1 MAGIVLFQIL
11 LLVGLLGADEF
22 PCFPDKDYE
31 ELLEIAKHG
40 LKHTTHPVNVVIVGA
55 GISGLT
61 AAKLLRD
68 AGHNVTVLEMSDRVG
83 GRIWTY
89 RPKGHD
95 WYAELGAMRLPP
107 NHRIVHEFIRQFN
120 LRVTPFRED
129 NNTWYAVNR
138 VRKRTEEV
146 NENPDVLNYPV
157 DPSEEGKSAT
167 QLYREALNKAF
178 QKFHGMD
185 CKDFI
190 KKYDSFST
198 KEYLIK
204 EGNLSRGAVQMIG
217 DLLNEDA
224 GFYLSFISSVW
235 NFEIFSND
243 SFSEIVGGFDQLP
256 NAFHKMLPGVVRL
269 NSAVEKIVQDKE
281 KDEVQVFYQSVD
293 TWAPKSI
300 TADYVLVTSSAKATR
315 HIRFVPKLS
324 ISKTNALRSVHY
336 ASSTKIVLACSE
348 RFWEKDGIHGGR
360 SITDRPSRF
369 IYYPNHNFSSGVGV
383 ILASYTWN
391 DDSEF
396 FLPLT
401 DDECLDVVFQDLA
414 YIHQVNKDHLL
425 SICNQHVIQ
434 KWQLDRHSLGAFA
447 SLTPYQFTDYS
458 RVLFQNEG
466 RLYFAGEHAAQP
478 HAWIEASMK
487 SAIRAARNISA
498 LAQGKQQTGR
508 SWLKED
514 L

>member
-1 MAGIVLFQIL
+1 
-11 LLVGLLGADEF
+11 
-22 PCFPDKDYE
+22 
-31 ELLEIAKHG
+31 
-40 LKHTTHPVNVVIVGA
+40 
-55 GISGLT
+55 
-61 AAKLLRD
+61 
-68 AGHNVTVLEMSDRVG
+68 
-83 GRIWTY
+83 
-89 RPKGHD
+89 
-95 WYAELGAMRLPP
+95 
-107 NHRIVHEFIRQFN
+107 
-120 LRVTPFRED
+120 
-129 NNTWYAVNR
+129 
-138 VRKRTEEV
+138 
-146 NENPDVLNYPV
+146 
-157 DPSEEGKSAT
+157 
-167 QLYREALNKAF
+167 
-178 QKFHGMD
+178 
-185 CKDFI
+185 
-190 KKYDSFST
+190 
-198 KEYLIK
+198 
-204 EGNLSRGAVQMIG
+204 
-217 DLLNEDA
+217 
-224 GFYLSFISSVW
+224 
-235 NFEIFSND
+235 
-243 SFSEIVGGFDQLP
+243 
-256 NAFHKMLPGVVRL
+256 MLPGVVRL
-269 NSAVEKIVQDKE
+269 NSTVEKIVQDKE

-293 TWAPKSI
+293 TRAPKSI

-315 HIRFVPKLS
+315 HIRFVPELS
-324 ISKTNALRSVHY
+324 IPKTNALRSVHY

-348 RFWEKDGIHGGR
+348 RFWEKDGIHGGQ

-396 FLPLT
+396 FLALT

-478 HAWIEASMK
+478 HAWIEAAMK
-487 SAIRAARNISA
+487 SAIRATLNISA